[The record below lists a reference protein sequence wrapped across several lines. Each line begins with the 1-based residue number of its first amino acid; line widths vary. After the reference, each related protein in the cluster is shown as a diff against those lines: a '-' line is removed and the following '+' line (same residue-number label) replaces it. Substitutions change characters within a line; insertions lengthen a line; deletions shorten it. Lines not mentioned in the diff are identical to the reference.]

1 MRQTLIEFVL
11 QVIQSKGFTVGFML
25 AVIVALGYD
34 NYNAREREFQRNIK
48 LEQRIEQKTKD
59 VIECYIEQH
68 EKTNSRLKNVE
79 EQNQKILRILKDD

>member
-25 AVIVALGYD
+25 AVIIALGYD

-48 LEQRIEQKTKD
+48 LEKRIEAKTQA
-59 VIECYIEQH
+59 VIDCYIEQH
-68 EKTNSRLKNVE
+68 EKTNKRLQSVE
-79 EQNQKILRILKDD
+79 KQNQKILRILEDD

>member
-25 AVIVALGYD
+25 AVIIALGYD

-59 VIECYIEQH
+59 VIDCYIEQH
-68 EKTNSRLKNVE
+68 KKTNNKLQAVE
-79 EQNQKILRILKDD
+79 EQNQEILRILKDN